1 MNRVSVIT
9 GGGGGMGLAT
19 AGIVGRD
26 HELVLCDIR
35 ADRLDAAAAALKE
48 QGIVATTVNADV
60 ADRRAVDR
68 LVETASSVGAIA
80 SVIHTAGVSP
90 SMGGADYVM
99 RTNAVGTL
107 NVNEAFLSVAGPG
120 SAIVN
125 VASMAA
131 YLLPEEMVPTRRFPL
146 ALRDADAFLAE
157 MLSVCE
163 IVPEEIRPGLAYAVS
178 KSFVRWY
185 STAQAERFNSR
196 GIRILS
202 VSPGSTDTEVAEL
215 LAFCA
220 GDRAGYLNG
229 TDILNDGGVVAS
241 VRERAR
247 ASAATS

>member
-1 MNRVSVIT
+1 MNRVSVVT

-146 ALRDADAFLAE
+146 ALQRCRRIFGRD
-157 MLSVCE
+157 V
-163 IVPEEIRPGLAYAVS
+163 VG
-178 KSFVRWY
+178 VR
-185 STAQAERFNSR
+185 
-196 GIRILS
+196 
-202 VSPGSTDTEVAEL
+202 
-215 LAFCA
+215 
-220 GDRAGYLNG
+220 DR
-229 TDILNDGGVVAS
+229 S
-241 VRERAR
+241 
-247 ASAATS
+247 